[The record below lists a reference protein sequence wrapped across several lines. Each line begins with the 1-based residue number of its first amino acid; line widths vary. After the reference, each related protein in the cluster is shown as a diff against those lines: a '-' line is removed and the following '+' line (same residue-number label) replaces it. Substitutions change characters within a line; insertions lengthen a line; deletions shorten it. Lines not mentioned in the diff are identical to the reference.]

1 MPPQA
6 APPPPP
12 RLAILCRWLPTPFA
26 PPDVEN
32 LRDGA
37 QRLRRQDPELLHRE
51 RLLGAAS
58 EGGGDKATMPG
69 GGERR
74 QPWREAATI
83 PMSDG
88 AVRALLPSP
97 PVGRQAQQRGRC
109 RGARGR
115 GAGGAAAG
123 TGLRQRWW
131 ARGRETRPK
140 GGDPNGCP
148 IVAGHTEERRQLA
161 A

>member
-6 APPPPP
+6 APPPHP

-58 EGGGDKATMPG
+58 EGGGGGQGHHARRRGKEAAMAGGHHHPHVGRGGSCFAAIPTGWAPGTAARQMPRSAWTRSWRSSSG
-69 GGERR
+69 HMAEAAMVGAGERNAS
-74 QPWREAATI
+74 Q
-83 PMSDG
+83 
-88 AVRALLPSP
+88 
-97 PVGRQAQQRGRC
+97 GR
-109 RGARGR
+109 
-115 GAGGAAAG
+115 
-123 TGLRQRWW
+123 
-131 ARGRETRPK
+131 
-140 GGDPNGCP
+140 
-148 IVAGHTEERRQLA
+148 
-161 A
+161 

>member
-58 EGGGDKATMPG
+58 EGGGGTRPSCHEVGKG
-69 GGERR
+69 GSHGGR
-74 QPWREAATI
+74 P
-83 PMSDG
+83 P
-88 AVRALLPSP
+88 PSP
-97 PVGRQAQQRGRC
+97 RRAGRFALCCHPHRLGARHGSAADAEERADAELEEQQRAQG
-109 RGARGR
+109 
-115 GAGGAAAG
+115 
-123 TGLRQRWW
+123 
-131 ARGRETRPK
+131 
-140 GGDPNGCP
+140 
-148 IVAGHTEERRQLA
+148 
-161 A
+161 